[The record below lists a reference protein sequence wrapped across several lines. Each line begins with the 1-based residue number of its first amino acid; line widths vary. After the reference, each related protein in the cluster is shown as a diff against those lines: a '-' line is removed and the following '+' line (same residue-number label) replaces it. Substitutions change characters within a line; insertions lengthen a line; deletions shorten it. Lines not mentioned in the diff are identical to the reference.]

1 MYTVVINVWRK
12 PLSSLYY
19 PDEPILEKTKMLK
32 NFTVNLILKI
42 QTFLS
47 VIITS
52 IIFLYNLRERK

>member
-19 PDEPILEKTKMLK
+19 PDQPILEKTKMLK

-47 VIITS
+47 VIIHN
-52 IIFLYNLRERK
+52 INYILI